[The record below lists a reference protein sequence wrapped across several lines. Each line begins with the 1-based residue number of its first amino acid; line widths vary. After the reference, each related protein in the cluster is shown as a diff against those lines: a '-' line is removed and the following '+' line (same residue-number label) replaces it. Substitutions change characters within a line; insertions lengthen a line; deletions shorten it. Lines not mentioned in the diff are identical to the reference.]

1 MEALVILI
9 VPLVA
14 LFIGAVAFF
23 QPRPSDPA
31 AERARVDQHIAWLEE
46 RLDHARA
53 RNWDEQMM
61 ANLHAQLAAAHH
73 ERRSLSAA

>member
-23 QPRPSDPA
+23 QPRRLDPA
-31 AERARVDQHIAWLEE
+31 ADRARVDQHIAWLED
-46 RLDHARA
+46 RLAHARA
-53 RNWDEQMM
+53 KNWDEQMM
-61 ANLHAQLAAAHH
+61 ENIRAQLEAARREQRSLAAA
-73 ERRSLSAA
+73 

>member
-23 QPRPSDPA
+23 QPRPSDPV
-31 AERARVDQHIAWLEE
+31 AERARVDQHIAWLED
-46 RLDHARA
+46 RLAHAREK
-53 RNWDEQMM
+53 NWDEQMM
-61 ANLHAQLAAAHH
+61 ENLHAQLAAARH
-73 ERRSLSAA
+73 EQRALTAA

>member
-14 LFIGAVAFF
+14 LFVGAVAFF
-23 QPRPSDPA
+23 QPRRSDPA

-46 RLDHARA
+46 RLAHARA
-53 RNWDEQMM
+53 KDWDEQMLENIHVQLE
-61 ANLHAQLAAAHH
+61 AARREQRVLAAA
-73 ERRSLSAA
+73 